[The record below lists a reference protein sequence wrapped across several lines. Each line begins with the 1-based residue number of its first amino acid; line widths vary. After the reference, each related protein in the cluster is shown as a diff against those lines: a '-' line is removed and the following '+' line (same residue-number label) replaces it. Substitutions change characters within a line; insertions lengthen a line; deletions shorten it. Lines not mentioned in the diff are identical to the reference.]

1 MTGPDENYA
10 REIMQ
15 LFTIG
20 LVKLNMDG
28 TSQLDRWGKEINT
41 YDTSDILTFA
51 RAWTGFFYSFRRSNM
66 QDIDHSGHTRVDFME
81 IPRGGEGSRDWNP
94 KRSLTN
100 GYIGDRYPLCVDMP
114 EQAFL
119 KIGAKFRYLGN
130 TSSPELQSDESSWEN
145 DDSFKKFVLS
155 TSSTL
160 SIRNSAM
167 LSVVY
172 VTTKLM

>member
-1 MTGPDENYA
+1 MSLTGPDENYA

-28 TSQLDRWGKEINT
+28 TSQLDRWGREINT
-41 YDTSDILTFA
+41 Y
-51 RAWTGFFYSFRRSNM
+51 
-66 QDIDHSGHTRVDFME
+66 
-81 IPRGGEGSRDWNP
+81 
-94 KRSLTN
+94 
-100 GYIGDRYPLCVDMP
+100 
-114 EQAFL
+114 
-119 KIGAKFRYLGN
+119 